1 MLTEADVN
9 EYAARQLRSLRSS
22 AGLSQTQL
30 AREMNISPQQVQKYE
45 WGINRLSAGR
55 LIQFAE
61 AFDVSV
67 TVLLPNRDR
76 DYSHEPVPPATLRF
90 IRLIGKINPK
100 HYDLLYV
107 ALKAIARM
115 SENKKCAGT

>member
-1 MLTEADVN
+1 MLNEADVN
-9 EYAARQLRSLRSS
+9 EYAARQLRALRGS

-30 AREMNISPQQVQKYE
+30 AREMNLSPQQIQKYE

-55 LIQFAE
+55 LMQFAE

-76 DYSHEPVPPATLRF
+76 HYSHEAVPPATLRF
-90 IRLIGKINPK
+90 IRLIGKITPK

-107 ALKAIARM
+107 ALKAIVRL
-115 SENKKCAGT
+115 SGTKVG